1 MGFKKTPLY
10 PSHSSSQSRLA
21 LLQGETF
28 ESAKAAQRSPRGS
41 STIGLP
47 PTPLEDQLDAGE
59 VLKSLHPKTVVG
71 CSSPIAAQTNLPL
84 LPLPPPPF
92 LPTVLEAGLG
102 AALGLTGIYE
112 LTRISPPIHL
122 PLPAFYGCADRD
134 TAIGLSKFSLFV
146 GCK

>member
-47 PTPLEDQLDAGE
+47 PTPLEDQLDIGE
-59 VLKSLHPKTVVG
+59 VLKSLHPKTAVG

-84 LPLPPPPF
+84 LPLPPPIP
-92 LPTVLEAGLG
+92 PHGAGSRAGSRAG
-102 AALGLTGIYE
+102 AHWDL
-112 LTRISPPIHL
+112 
-122 PLPAFYGCADRD
+122 
-134 TAIGLSKFSLFV
+134 
-146 GCK
+146 